1 METPEINEAAELLP
15 QRELTLQRKA
25 FGVFSERRDK
35 FCQALM
41 VRLKGD
47 FCVAEGNALGTRR
60 RKKSAL
66 KGVFNRD
73 SFVAIEVPQQGTLVV
88 CDLFQGRCSR
98 LRRFRLTACSRT
110 RGIVLPL
117 WLCLAK
123 RGVIFWARPFCPRR
137 GRSPSRRS

>member
-47 FCVAEGNALGTRR
+47 FCVAEATPLGHVVAKNQPLKGCSIVIHLLRLKCPSRAHWLYVISSKGVALGY
-60 RKKSAL
+60 
-66 KGVFNRD
+66 VD
-73 SFVAIEVPQQGTLVV
+73 SG
-88 CDLFQGRCSR
+88 
-98 LRRFRLTACSRT
+98 
-110 RGIVLPL
+110 
-117 WLCLAK
+117 
-123 RGVIFWARPFCPRR
+123 
-137 GRSPSRRS
+137 

>member
-88 CDLFQGRCSR
+88 CDLFQERCSR
-98 LRRFRLTACSRT
+98 LRRFRL
-110 RGIVLPL
+110 
-117 WLCLAK
+117 
-123 RGVIFWARPFCPRR
+123 
-137 GRSPSRRS
+137 

>member
-47 FCVAEGNALGTRR
+47 FCVAEGNALGTHGYDEP
-60 RKKSAL
+60 AL

-73 SFVAIEVPQQGTLVV
+73 SIVTIEVSLQATL
-88 CDLFQGRCSR
+88 DLSGGFRGRCPR
-98 LRRFRLTACSRT
+98 LRRLRLTA
-110 RGIVLPL
+110 
-117 WLCLAK
+117 
-123 RGVIFWARPFCPRR
+123 
-137 GRSPSRRS
+137 